1 MLMCKLSHVT
11 VAYKFQSDLEAK
23 NAILLNLQ
31 NSFEIMQKQVSIE
44 RKNMLNN
51 FNSLYNK

>member
-1 MLMCKLSHVT
+1 MCKLSHVT